1 MSQTK
6 KGDKKRGTVPFRL
19 EILYKGTKHKSYTNR
34 FVTIDD
40 LLLLEPE
47 LEEDVLRER
56 CWRIWESNRL
66 KTQGVIINDKT
77 LSPSHHFYVSHLQKK
92 ERRTESLNNKWLR
105 TKLV

>member
-6 KGDKKRGTVPFRL
+6 NTETKKGTVPFRL

-56 CWRIWESNRL
+56 CWRIWESNRP

-77 LSPSHHFYVSHLQKK
+77 LSPSQNYYVSNLQKK
-92 ERRTESLNNKWLR
+92 EKRTESFSNKWLR